1 MKINRIYKNLSV
13 SMKAALWFTIC
24 GFVQKGISFITLPI
38 FTRLLT
44 TAQYGIVSVYVSW
57 VGLISILCTLN
68 LHLGG
73 FNNGMLRYEKNRN
86 YYVAALQGLVTLI
99 TFIWT
104 LLYIF
109 FKNFWENLLGIP
121 SNLII
126 VMFIEILFTS
136 AFYLW
141 SSKERY
147 EYRYKKL
154 VVFTIL
160 NSGLTSLF
168 AIIAIFCVDKNKG
181 AEAKII
187 GSIIAIVIVCGYLY
201 IYNFKQGKVFY
212 DKKIWRSS
220 FLFNLPLIWHYL
232 STMILNQCDRIMIS
246 KMIGND
252 KAGIYSVAYSAGMI
266 LNILVSAI
274 NQSFAPW
281 IYGKLESKDFK
292 DTKRITN
299 MLFLFL
305 AFIILIFT
313 VFAPECVF
321 ILGGKEYME
330 AINIIP
336 SVACSLYF
344 IMMYQLFANIE
355 FYHEKNRFISYASC
369 GGAVINIILNLIFI
383 RLFGYIAAGY
393 TTLVCYIIF
402 GIAHY
407 IFMRKICK
415 KEYGMQKIFDAKFTF
430 FISIILV
437 ILSFFMMIFY
447 DNGIFRYSFL
457 LIAMLLI
464 LINYKKIK
472 KIINVL
478 KEKN

>member
-86 YYVAALQGLVTLI
+86 YYVAALQGLITLI

-246 KMIGND
+246 KMIEND

-415 KEYGMQKIFDAKFTF
+415 KEYGMQKIFDAKFIF

>member
-1 MKINRIYKNLSV
+1 
-13 SMKAALWFTIC
+13 
-24 GFVQKGISFITLPI
+24 
-38 FTRLLT
+38 
-44 TAQYGIVSVYVSW
+44 
-57 VGLISILCTLN
+57 
-68 LHLGG
+68 
-73 FNNGMLRYEKNRN
+73 
-86 YYVAALQGLVTLI
+86 
-99 TFIWT
+99 
-104 LLYIF
+104 
-109 FKNFWENLLGIP
+109 
-121 SNLII
+121 
-126 VMFIEILFTS
+126 
-136 AFYLW
+136 
-141 SSKERY
+141 
-147 EYRYKKL
+147 
-154 VVFTIL
+154 
-160 NSGLTSLF
+160 
-168 AIIAIFCVDKNKG
+168 
-181 AEAKII
+181 
-187 GSIIAIVIVCGYLY
+187 
-201 IYNFKQGKVFY
+201 
-212 DKKIWRSS
+212 
-220 FLFNLPLIWHYL
+220 
-232 STMILNQCDRIMIS
+232 MILNQCDRIMIS

-415 KEYGMQKIFDAKFTF
+415 KEYGMQKIFDAKFIF